1 MIVPRGNPREPKGK
15 TMDYRFSS
23 SFANLAPSAIREIL
37 KNAGDPSV
45 IAFAAGNP
53 NAASFPLHDIRRLVS
68 DILETKGP
76 AALQYGTTEGYTP
89 LRETVA
95 KRQKERFSVGRD
107 FDDVLITSGGQQAL
121 ELACR
126 VFCDPGDAV
135 ICEDPSFIGALNAF
149 RGVGARVV
157 GVPLESDGMNTEA
170 LEEKLKSE
178 PNARLIYVI
187 TNFQNPAGVTTS
199 LAKRKEIYRLAKRY
213 GVMILEDNPY
223 GELRFS
229 GEDIPTIKS
238 MDDDGIVIYASSF
251 SKILSSGM
259 RVGFAVAPKPV
270 VAKMT
275 VCKQT
280 EDVHTNLLFQMLCHR
295 FMTECDFDAH
305 VQSIRDLY
313 RKKCGI
319 MLNAMERNFPADV
332 AFTRPEGG
340 LFVWCTLPEKI
351 DLLSF
356 VKRAMEKKVAVV
368 PGTAFATDT
377 QKYTAHSFRV
387 TYATPTDEQLAEGVA
402 ILGDLVREMTK

>member
-1 MIVPRGNPREPKGK
+1 
-15 TMDYRFSS
+15 MDYRFSS
-23 SFANLAPSAIREIL
+23 AFANLAPSAIREIL

-53 NAASFPLHDIRRLVS
+53 NAASFPLHDIRRLTA

-89 LRETVA
+89 LREAVA
-95 KRQKERFSVGRD
+95 KRQRERFSVGRD

-135 ICEDPSFIGALNAF
+135 IAEDPSFIGALNAF
-149 RGVGARVV
+149 RGAGARVV
-157 GVPLESDGMNTEA
+157 GVPLDGDGMNVEA
-170 LEEKLKSE
+170 LEAKLKSE

-187 TNFQNPAGVTTS
+187 SNFQNPAGICTS
-199 LAKRKEIYRLAKRY
+199 LAKRKEIYRLAKQY

-238 MDDDGIVIYASSF
+238 MDQDGIVIYASSF

-270 VAKMT
+270 IAKMT

-313 RKKCGI
+313 RRKCGI
-319 MLNAMERNFPADV
+319 MLGAMEFSFPAEIG
-332 AFTRPEGG
+332 FTRPEGG
-340 LFVWCTLPEKI
+340 LFVWCTLPERV
-351 DLLSF
+351 DLLAF
-356 VKRAMEKKVAVV
+356 VRRAMEKKVAVV

-377 QKYTAHSFRV
+377 EKYTAHSFRV
-387 TYATPTDEQLAEGVA
+387 TYATPTDEQLAEGVG
-402 ILGDLVREMTK
+402 ILGDVAREMMK

>member
-1 MIVPRGNPREPKGK
+1 
-15 TMDYRFSS
+15 MDYRFSS
-23 SFANLAPSAIREIL
+23 AFANLAPSAIREIL

-53 NAASFPLHDIRRLVS
+53 NAASFPLQDIRQLTS
-68 DILETKGP
+68 DILETAGP

-89 LRETVA
+89 LREAVA
-95 KRQKERFSVGRD
+95 KRQRERFCVGRD
-107 FDDVLITSGGQQAL
+107 FDDTLITSGGQQAL

-126 VFCDPGDAV
+126 VLCDPGDAV

-157 GVPLESDGMNTEA
+157 GVPLESDGMNIEMLEA
-170 LEEKLKSE
+170 KLKSE
-178 PNARLIYVI
+178 PKARLIYVI
-187 TNFQNPAGVTTS
+187 SNFQNPAGVCTS
-199 LAKRKEIYRLAKRY
+199 LAKRKEIYRLAKQY

-229 GEDIPTIKS
+229 GEDIPTVKS
-238 MDDDGIVIYASSF
+238 MDDCGIVIYASSF

-270 VAKMT
+270 IAKMT

-295 FMTECDFDAH
+295 FMTERDFDAH
-305 VQSIRDLY
+305 VKSIRELY

-319 MLNAMERNFPADV
+319 MLSAMERCFPADV
-332 AFTRPEGG
+332 SFTRPEGG
-340 LFVWCTLPEKI
+340 LFVWCTLPDGI
-351 DLLSF
+351 DLLTF
-356 VKRAMEKKVAVV
+356 VKAAMEKKVAVV

-377 QKYTAHSFRV
+377 DRYTAHSFRV
-387 TYATPTDEQLAEGVA
+387 TYATPTDEQLVRGVG
-402 ILGDLVREMTK
+402 ILGEIAKEMMQ

>member
-1 MIVPRGNPREPKGK
+1 
-15 TMDYRFSS
+15 MDYRFSS
-23 SFANLAPSAIREIL
+23 AFANLAPSAIREIL

-53 NAASFPLHDIRRLVS
+53 NAASFPLQDIRQLTS
-68 DILETKGP
+68 DILETAGP

-89 LRETVA
+89 LRASVA
-95 KRQKERFSVGRD
+95 KRQRERFRVGRD
-107 FDDVLITSGGQQAL
+107 FDDTLITSGGQQAL

-126 VFCDPGDAV
+126 VLCDPGDAV

-157 GVPLESDGMNTEA
+157 GVPLENDGMNIEA
-170 LEEKLKSE
+170 LEAKLKSE
-178 PNARLIYVI
+178 PKARLIYVI
-187 TNFQNPAGVTTS
+187 SNFQNPAGVCTS
-199 LAKRKEIYRLAKRY
+199 LAKRKEIYRLAKQY

-229 GEDIPTIKS
+229 GEDIPTVKS
-238 MDDDGIVIYASSF
+238 MDDCGIVIYASSF

-270 VAKMT
+270 IAKMT

-295 FMTECDFDAH
+295 FMTERDFDAH
-305 VQSIRDLY
+305 VKSIRELY

-319 MLNAMERNFPADV
+319 MLSAMERCFPADV
-332 AFTRPEGG
+332 SFTRPEGG
-340 LFVWCTLPEKI
+340 LFVWCTLPDKI
-351 DLLSF
+351 DLLTF
-356 VKRAMEKKVAVV
+356 VKAAMERKVAVV

-377 QKYTAHSFRV
+377 DQYTAHSFRV
-387 TYATPTDEQLAEGVA
+387 TYATPTDEQLVRGVG
-402 ILGDLVREMTK
+402 ILGEIAKEMMQ

>member
-1 MIVPRGNPREPKGK
+1 
-15 TMDYRFSS
+15 MDYRFSS
-23 SFANLAPSAIREIL
+23 AFANLAPSAIREIL

-53 NAASFPLHDIRRLVS
+53 NAASFPLHDIRLLVS

-89 LRETVA
+89 LREAVA
-95 KRQKERFSVGRD
+95 KRQKERFDVGRD

-157 GVPLESDGMNTEA
+157 GVPLEHDGMNIEA
-170 LEEKLKSE
+170 LETKLKSE
-178 PNARLIYVI
+178 PRARLIYVI
-187 TNFQNPAGVTTS
+187 SNFQNPAGVCTS
-199 LAKRKEIYRLAKRY
+199 LAKRREIYRLAKRY

-229 GEDIPTIKS
+229 GEEIPTIKS
-238 MDDDGIVIYASSF
+238 MDEEGIVVYASSF

-270 VAKMT
+270 IAKMT

-305 VQSIRDLY
+305 VKSIRDLY
-313 RKKCGI
+313 RRKCGI
-319 MLNAMERNFPADV
+319 MLDAMEFCFPADV
-332 AFTRPEGG
+332 TYTRPEGG
-340 LFVWCTLPEKI
+340 LFVWCTLPDKI
-351 DLLSF
+351 DLLAF
-356 VKRAMEKKVAVV
+356 VKAAMERKVAVV

-377 QKYTAHSFRV
+377 QTYTAHSFRV
-387 TYATPTDEQLAEGVA
+387 TYATPTDEQLAQGVA
-402 ILGDLVREMTK
+402 ILGDLAREMMK

>member
-1 MIVPRGNPREPKGK
+1 
-15 TMDYRFSS
+15 MDYRFSS
-23 SFANLAPSAIREIL
+23 AFANLAPSAIREIL
-37 KNAGDPSV
+37 KNAGDPAV

-53 NAASFPLHDIRRLVS
+53 NAASFPLRDIRRLTA

-89 LRETVA
+89 LREAVA
-95 KRQKERFSVGRD
+95 KRQRERFSVGRD

-126 VFCDPGDAV
+126 VLCDPGDAV
-135 ICEDPSFIGALNAF
+135 IAEDPSFIGALNAF
-149 RGVGARVV
+149 RGVGARVI
-157 GVPLESDGMNTEA
+157 GVPLERDGMNIEA
-170 LEEKLKSE
+170 LESKLKSE

-187 TNFQNPAGVTTS
+187 SNFQNPAGVCTS
-199 LAKRKEIYRLAKRY
+199 LSKRKEIYRLAKQY

-229 GEDIPTIKS
+229 GVDIPTIKS
-238 MDDDGIVIYASSF
+238 MDDCGIVVYASSF

-270 VAKMT
+270 IAKMT

-305 VQSIRDLY
+305 VQSICDLY
-313 RKKCGI
+313 RKKCEI
-319 MLNAMERNFPADV
+319 MLGAMEFSFPAAV
-332 AFTRPEGG
+332 SFTRPEGG
-340 LFVWCTLPEKI
+340 LFVWCTLPDKI
-351 DLLSF
+351 DLLTF
-356 VKRAMEKKVAVV
+356 VKRAMDRKVAVV

-402 ILGDLVREMTK
+402 ILGDVVREMMK

>member
-1 MIVPRGNPREPKGK
+1 
-15 TMDYRFSS
+15 MDYRFSS
-23 SFANLAPSAIREIL
+23 AFANLAPSAIREIL

-53 NAASFPLHDIRRLVS
+53 NAASFPLHDIRLLVS

-89 LRETVA
+89 LREAVA
-95 KRQKERFSVGRD
+95 KRQRERFSVGRD

-126 VFCDPGDAV
+126 VLCDPGDAV
-135 ICEDPSFIGALNAF
+135 IAEDPSFIGALNAF
-149 RGVGARVV
+149 RGVGARVI
-157 GVPLESDGMNTEA
+157 GVPLERDGMNIEA
-170 LEEKLKSE
+170 LESKLKSE

-187 TNFQNPAGVTTS
+187 SNFQNPAGICTS
-199 LAKRKEIYRLAKRY
+199 LAKRKEIYRLAKQY

-223 GELRFS
+223 GELRFT

-270 VAKMT
+270 IAKMT

-313 RKKCGI
+313 RRKCGI
-319 MLNAMERNFPADV
+319 MLGAMEFSFPAEI

-340 LFVWCTLPEKI
+340 LFVWCTLPERI
-351 DLLSF
+351 DLLAF
-356 VKRAMEKKVAVV
+356 VRRAMEKKVAVV

-377 QKYTAHSFRV
+377 QNYTAHSFRV
-387 TYATPTDEQLAEGVA
+387 TYATPTDEQLAEGVG
-402 ILGDLVREMTK
+402 ILGDVAREMMK